1 MNLTDL
7 RDGFHR
13 AVMMTI
19 QPKSRREIPG
29 LLNSLDVPDSSDD
42 PDLTKAQYIKS
53 RLELIHD
60 GQLPKI
66 VGAFLARDGQQL
78 PPKHRF
84 DLEELLWA
92 ATPSVVVSKRV
103 RYELAR
109 SLDHV
114 PAYLK
119 AGPFLELVRRFW
131 ERESSLEFLL
141 DEHTSTL
148 LRDVKRH
155 LVRNPDDWSFENFFD
170 RIGAFD
176 ASNKRFILFL
186 EGLASSDVRPEE
198 ASQRKFAAAVNKGL
212 SGTTG
217 IEFREVD
224 VNDGFPVF
232 RFASIGQNSGRPKNL
247 IFASRKKPD
256 LRFRDAVNNDIEILS
271 RVDEVLVYDRPFPP
285 NGLHWCDLQAW
296 WAEVQ
301 GFDGDKAKRSLYNRL
316 LSCLPKNSPPQKIL
330 FKSFYKSFSAHIQ
343 DLPALIPEVW
353 LHWDPKTVRD
363 RGPDALVRFRMDFLM
378 LFSNEVRVVI
388 EVDGKQHYSDDSGK
402 AAPGRYASMVSADR
416 DLKLSGY
423 DVYRF
428 GAAELNEPQGPDVV
442 HEFFSRLFKRHG
454 ITI

>member
-1 MNLTDL
+1 
-7 RDGFHR
+7 
-13 AVMMTI
+13 MTI

-29 LLNSLDVPDSSDD
+29 ILNSLYVPDSSDD
-42 PDLTKAQYIKS
+42 PDLSKAQYIKT
-53 RLELIHD
+53 RLELIRD

-66 VGAFLARDGQQL
+66 VGEFLVRDGQQL
-78 PPKHRF
+78 PARHRF

-92 ATPSVVVSKRV
+92 ATPSVIVSKRV

-131 ERESSLEFLL
+131 KRESSLEFLL
-141 DEHTSTL
+141 DEHSSPL
-148 LRDVKRH
+148 LRDVERH
-155 LVRNPDDWSFENFFD
+155 LVRNPDDWSFEDFFD

-176 ASNKRFILFL
+176 ASDKRFILFL

-198 ASQRKFAAAVNKGL
+198 TSQREFAAAVNKGL
-212 SGTTG
+212 SGTG

-224 VNDGFPVF
+224 VNGGFPVF

-247 IFASRKKPD
+247 IFASRAKPD
-256 LRFRDAVNNDIEILS
+256 LRFLDAVNNDIEILS
-271 RVDEVLVYDRPFPP
+271 NIDEVLVYDRPFPT
-285 NGLHWCDLQAW
+285 NGLRWCDLQAW
-296 WAEVQ
+296 WAESQ
-301 GFDGDKAKRSLYNRL
+301 GVEKDEAKRGLYNRL
-316 LSCLPKNSPPQKIL
+316 LSCLPRNSPPQEIL

-343 DLPALIPEVW
+343 DLPALLPEVW
-353 LHWDPKTVRD
+353 LHWDPKTVRE

-388 EVDGKQHYSDDSGK
+388 EVDGKQHYSDGSGK
-402 AAPGRYASMVSADR
+402 AEPGRYASMARADR
-416 DLKLSGY
+416 DLKLTGY

-428 GAAELNEPQGPDVV
+428 GAAELNEDQGPDFV
-442 HEFFSRLFKRHG
+442 HEFFSRLFNRHG